1 MGEIER
7 IRFERDRIILSSGG
21 VHGPLGDMYREV
33 LETLESK
40 LREYK
45 PTILIPNYMVM
56 RREEPKKP

>member
-33 LETLESK
+33 LETLEQK

-45 PTILIPNYMVM
+45 P
-56 RREEPKKP
+56 